1 MSPVGEAVELLGYLC
16 EEEDGVARRVGQQR
30 LVAVDHEC
38 GDGSGEQPRLRC
50 EMVQEV
56 VGQRLV
62 HKQRDDE
69 AKKKKECCVQ
79 RRVSLLRPLSM
90 FRLDSCRIF
99 PHAINIERI
108 RCSRS
113 R

>member
-69 AKKKKECCVQ
+69 AKKKKSAAYKDEYPFCARFPCFDLILVAF
-79 RRVSLLRPLSM
+79 
-90 FRLDSCRIF
+90 FRMR
-99 PHAINIERI
+99 
-108 RCSRS
+108 
-113 R
+113 